1 MLEIFVDADGCPVK
15 EEILKVAGRYS
26 LPVYVVAN
34 APLRL
39 PKDPQVSMVVVKGDF
54 NAADDWIAERVTAGD
69 IVITS
74 DLPLADRCLQK
85 DAYVLT
91 STGRPLTQASI
102 GNALAMREL
111 LADLRQMGTVTG
123 GPAPFS
129 KKDRSQFLSKL
140 DETIQAIKRRHMR
153 GKG

>member
-1 MLEIFVDADGCPVK
+1 MLHIYIDADGCPVK
-15 EEILKVAGRYS
+15 EEVFKVAARYS
-26 LPVYVVAN
+26 LPVRLVAN

-39 PKDPQVSMVVVKGDF
+39 PNDPRLEMVVVKGDF
-54 NAADDWIAERVTAGD
+54 NAADDWIAEHADSDD

-74 DLPLADRCLQK
+74 DLPLADRCLSK
-85 DAYVLT
+85 GARVLT
-91 STGRPLTQASI
+91 STGRQLTQASI

-111 LADLRQMGTVTG
+111 LADLRQMGNITG

-140 DETIQAIKRRHMR
+140 DEVIQSIRRAH
-153 GKG
+153 KLT